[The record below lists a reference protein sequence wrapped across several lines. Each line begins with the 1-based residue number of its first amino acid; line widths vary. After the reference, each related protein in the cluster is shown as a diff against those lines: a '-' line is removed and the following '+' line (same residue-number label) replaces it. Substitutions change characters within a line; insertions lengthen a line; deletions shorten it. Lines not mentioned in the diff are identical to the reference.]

1 MKIEVGEYYLS
12 ANGNIVKIMKQRLL
26 TSLLISNID
35 VLHKSDGTVNNGF
48 DREYDLI
55 AHIPKQLLNYIVFVT
70 ELYHTNNDMKQM
82 VDNNYG
88 FNSNFI
94 YSKMDKNNK
103 KGTIIKPIKVDKE
116 KNTFAKLR
124 RINKAL
130 INKFEATN
138 EMLKLATEQI
148 DRLNKAI
155 HIKDITIAS
164 LEIKEKELSDKIYRL
179 YNNLSE
185 TNNMNTSN
193 YLAWLSEHEEN
204 SKLIKINNKLSIG
217 LTVMSLVIVGLVV
230 TLIGV
235 IG

>member
-70 ELYHTNNDMKQM
+70 ELYHTNNDIKQM

-116 KNTFAKLR
+116 KNTFAKTR
-124 RINKAL
+124 RTNKAL

-164 LEIKEKELSDKIYRL
+164 LEIKEKELSDKIYSL
-179 YNNLSE
+179 YDNIAEVNKLNTDNYQAWLEEHE
-185 TNNMNTSN
+185 TNR
-193 YLAWLSEHEEN
+193 
-204 SKLIKINNKLSIG
+204 KLSIG
-217 LTVMSLVIVGLVV
+217 LTVMTVGWVVPIVLA
-230 TLIGV
+230 IGALLK
-235 IG
+235 